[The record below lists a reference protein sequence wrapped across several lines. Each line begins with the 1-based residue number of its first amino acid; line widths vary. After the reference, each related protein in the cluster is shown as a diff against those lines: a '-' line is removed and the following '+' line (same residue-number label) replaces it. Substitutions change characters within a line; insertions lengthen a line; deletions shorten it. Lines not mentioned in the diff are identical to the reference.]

1 MEKILLAH
9 GGGGVLTD
17 NLIKEVILKKLGNKL
32 LTPLE
37 DSAVFSIGSKKLA
50 FTTDSFVVK
59 PLFFPGGDIGKISVC
74 GTVNDLAVSG
84 ANPRYLSLAFI
95 IEEGFSIESLKKII
109 GSIEET
115 AREAGVLVITGDT
128 KVVEK
133 GSGDQI
139 FVNTSGI
146 GVIEYD
152 HNLTLSGAKEGDKII
167 INGYIADHGMSVLLQ
182 RSELTVDLP
191 VESDVAPLNGL
202 VKDILNSSNHIR
214 CFKDPTRGGVA
225 GALNEIAIASSLG
238 IVIYEKD
245 IPVRKEVK
253 GACDLLGFDPL
264 TVANEGKIITICAG
278 NEAEHIL
285 SVMKDHKYGRD
296 SVIIGEVVNKHK
308 GRVVI
313 KTSIGGSRILERPYG
328 ENLPRIC

>member
-17 NLIKEVILKKLGNKL
+17 NLIKEEILKKLGNSL

-37 DSAVFSIGSKKLA
+37 DSAVFSIGNKRLA

-59 PLFFPGGDIGKISVC
+59 PLFFPGGDIGKLAVC
-74 GTVNDLAVSG
+74 GTVNDLSSAG
-84 ANPRYLSLAFI
+84 AIPRYLSLSLI
-95 IEEGFSIESLKKII
+95 IEEGFYLENLKKII

-128 KVVEK
+128 KVVEH
-133 GSGDQI
+133 GSGDGI
-139 FVNTSGI
+139 FINTSGI
-146 GVIEYD
+146 GVIEYE
-152 HNLTLSGAKEGDKII
+152 NSLTLSGAKEGDKII
-167 INGYIADHGMSVLLQ
+167 INGYIADHGISVLLQ
-182 RSELTVDLP
+182 RSGMTVDMP

-202 VKDILNSSNHIR
+202 VKDILNSSKHIR

-225 GALNEIAIASSLG
+225 GALNEIAAASSLG
-238 IVIYEKD
+238 IVIYDKL
-245 IPVRKEVK
+245 IPLRKEVK
-253 GACDLLGFDPL
+253 AACDLLGFDPL
-264 TVANEGKIITICAG
+264 TVANEGKIITICPG
-278 NEAEHIL
+278 NEIEHIL
-285 SVMKDHKYGRD
+285 SVMKDNKYGRD

-308 GRVVI
+308 GKVI
-313 KTSIGGSRILERPYG
+313 VKTAIGGSRILERPYG

>member
-17 NLIKEVILKKLGNKL
+17 NLIKEEILKKLGNKF

-74 GTVNDLAVSG
+74 GTVNDLSVSG
-84 ANPRYLSLAFI
+84 ATPLYLSLSLI
-95 IEEGFSIESLKKII
+95 IEEGFSMESLKKII
-109 GSIEET
+109 DSVKET
-115 AREAGVLVITGDT
+115 AVEAGITVITGDT

-133 GSGDQI
+133 GSGDEI
-139 FVNTSGI
+139 FINTAGI
-146 GVIEYD
+146 GVIEND
-152 HNLTLSGAKEGDKII
+152 QSLTLAGAKEGDKII
-167 INGYIADHGMSVLLQ
+167 TNGYIADHGISVMLQ
-182 RSELTVDLP
+182 RSGIAVELP

-202 VKDILNSSNHIR
+202 VKDILKSSKHIR
-214 CFKDPTRGGVA
+214 CLKDPTRGGVA

-238 IVIYEKD
+238 MVIYEQH
-245 IPVRKEVK
+245 IPLRKEVK
-253 GACDLLGFDPL
+253 SACDLLGFDPL

-278 NEAEHIL
+278 NEAEHVL
-285 SVMKDHKYGRD
+285 SVMKENKYGKN

-308 GRVVI
+308 GRVIV
-313 KTSIGGSRILERPYG
+313 KTPVGGSRILERPYG

>member
-1 MEKILLAH
+1 
-9 GGGGVLTD
+9 
-17 NLIKEVILKKLGNKL
+17 
-32 LTPLE
+32 
-37 DSAVFSIGSKKLA
+37 
-50 FTTDSFVVK
+50 VK

-95 IEEGFSIESLKKII
+95 IEEGFSMENLKKII

-128 KVVEK
+128 KVVER
-133 GSGDQI
+133 GSGDEI
-139 FVNTSGI
+139 FINTSGI
-146 GVIEYD
+146 GVIEYA
-152 HNLTLSGAKEGDKII
+152 HNLTLAGAKEGDKII
-167 INGYIADHGMSVLLQ
+167 INGYIADHGISVMLQ
-182 RSELTVDLP
+182 RSGLTVDLP

-202 VKDILNSSNHIR
+202 VQDILNSSNQIR
-214 CFKDPTRGGVA
+214 CFKDPTRGGLA

-238 IVIYEKD
+238 IVVYEKN

-278 NEAEHIL
+278 NEAEHVL
-285 SVMKDHKYGRD
+285 SVMKKHKYGRA

-308 GRVVI
+308 GRVIV
-313 KTSIGGSRILERPYG
+313 KTPVGGSRILERPYG

>member
-17 NLIKEVILKKLGNKL
+17 NLIKEEILKKLGNSL

-37 DSAVFSIGSKKLA
+37 DSAVFSIGNKRLA

-59 PLFFPGGDIGKISVC
+59 PLFFPGGDIGKLSVC
-74 GTVNDLAVSG
+74 GTVNDLSVSG
-84 ANPRYLSLAFI
+84 ATPRYLSLSLI
-95 IEEGFSIESLKKII
+95 IEEGFSIENLKNII
-109 GSIEET
+109 NSIEET

-133 GSGDQI
+133 GSGDEI
-139 FVNTSGI
+139 FINTAGI
-146 GVIEYD
+146 GVIEYE
-152 HNLTLSGAKEGDKII
+152 NSLTLSGAKEGDKII
-167 INGYIADHGMSVLLQ
+167 INGYIADHGISVLLQ
-182 RSELTVDLP
+182 RSDLTVELP
-191 VESDVAPLNGL
+191 VESDAAPLNGL
-202 VKDILNSSNHIR
+202 VKDILNSSKNIR

-238 IVIYEKD
+238 IVIYEKH
-245 IPVRKEVK
+245 IPLRKEVK
-253 GACDLLGFDPL
+253 AACDLLGFDPL
-264 TVANEGKIITICAG
+264 TVANEGKIITICPG
-278 NEAEHIL
+278 NEAEHVL
-285 SVMKDHKYGRD
+285 SVMKEHKYGRD

-308 GRVVI
+308 GRVIV
-313 KTSIGGSRILERPYG
+313 KTPIGGSRILERPYG

>member
-17 NLIKEVILKKLGNKL
+17 NLIKEEILNKLGNSL
-32 LTPLE
+32 LASLE
-37 DSAVFSIGSKKLA
+37 DSAIFSIGNKRLA

>member
-17 NLIKEVILKKLGNKL
+17 NLIKEEILNKLGNSL
-32 LTPLE
+32 LSPLE
-37 DSAVFSIGSKKLA
+37 DSAVFSIGNKRLA

-84 ANPRYLSLAFI
+84 ANPRYLSLALI
-95 IEEGFSIESLKKII
+95 IEEGFPMESLKKII

-133 GSGDQI
+133 GSGDEI
-139 FVNTSGI
+139 FINTAGI
-146 GVIEYD
+146 GVTEYN
-152 HNLTLSGAKEGDKII
+152 HTLTLSGAKEGDKII
-167 INGYIADHGMSVLLQ
+167 INGYIADHGISVMLQ
-182 RSELTVDLP
+182 RSGIAVELP

-253 GACDLLGFDPL
+253 SACDLLGFEPL
-264 TVANEGKIITICAG
+264 TVANEGKIITICAD
-278 NEAEHIL
+278 NEAEHVL